1 MALAAAARRDETL
14 KRFVK
19 YSVVL
24 HCALGVAV
32 VLSAYFSQ
40 PGENWGSPGGSVTV
54 GLVGSVP
61 AIPLP
66 RPEVESPNRVVDN
79 TKGLFKAKP
88 EPLPKPAPDAVPI
101 PKFQSHKPPKYRAKP
116 KELQSLTPPEPRYV
130 TRPSKVLE
138 NKIPPP
144 PNAIPYGAGGAPQ
157 VPTTAFNMGNTG
169 ATAAG
174 MSFGGAQGGDFASRF
189 GWYVQAVQ
197 RRISSNWLQST
208 VDPSV
213 SYAPRVI
220 VTFTILRDGT
230 ITNIQFQQKS
240 NIYSVDSSAV
250 RAVQNSSPLQPLP
263 GGYAGSSVNVQFWFD
278 FHR

>member
-1 MALAAAARRDETL
+1 MASIAAVRRNETL
-14 KRFVK
+14 KPFVK
-19 YSVVL
+19 YSVIL
-24 HCALGVAV
+24 HCALGVLV
-32 VLSAYFSQ
+32 VISAYLSR
-40 PGENWGSPGGSVTV
+40 PGENWGGPGGSVTV
-54 GLVGSVP
+54 GLVGNVP

-79 TKGLFKAKP
+79 TKGLYKA
-88 EPLPKPAPDAVPI
+88 EPKAPDLAKDAIPI
-101 PKFQSHKPPKYRAKP
+101 PKFMKNRVPKIKKP
-116 KELQSLTPPEPRYV
+116 KEEASEMAPPPRYV

-138 NKIPPP
+138 NKTPPP
-144 PNAIPYGAGGAPQ
+144 PNAVPYGAGGAPT
-157 VPTTAFNMGNTG
+157 VPTTSFAMGTSG

-174 MSFGGAQGGDFASRF
+174 MSFGGPQGGDFGSRF
-189 GWYVQAVQ
+189 AWYVQAVQ

-213 SYAPRVI
+213 GYAPRVI
-220 VTFTILRDGT
+220 IVFTILRNGT

-240 NIYSVDSSAV
+240 NVYSVDSSAY

-263 GGYAGSSVNVQFWFD
+263 GGYSGSNVNVQFWFD